1 MAYVQ
6 IVAQEKRWSNVY
18 DVKLSD
24 VTFLYGSD
32 AVLNKFSL
40 TVEAGSFVAVVGPNG
55 AGKSTLLKIIAGLLR
70 PTHGVVTVAGRDIT
84 VSCQSGEVGYV
95 PQIFARNA
103 ASFPATVEE
112 VVALGLVS
120 GRAKRVGKEAAH
132 HIVTHMLEL
141 VGIENLRRK
150 LIGELSGGQQ
160 QRVMVA
166 RALAGNPGLLLLD
179 EPTSGVD
186 QETSAKLFA
195 LLGEL
200 NQNLGI
206 TIIAVSHDIE
216 KITRTATHVAC
227 INRGLCCYEGAE
239 EFRRVHAQAPHL
251 SYFVR

>member
-1 MAYVQ
+1 M
-6 IVAQEKRWSNVY
+6 Y
-18 DVKLSD
+18 DVKLSE
-24 VTFLYGSD
+24 VTFFYGDD
-32 AVLNKFSL
+32 AVLHNFSL
-40 TVEAGSFVAVVGPNG
+40 TVAAGSFVAVVGPNG
-55 AGKSTLLKIIAGLLR
+55 AGKSTLLKIIAGILR
-70 PTHGVVTVAGRDIT
+70 PARGSVMVAGKDIAA
-84 VSCQSGEVGYV
+84 SCRSGEVGYV

-112 VVALGLVS
+112 IVALGLVA
-120 GRAKRVGKEAAH
+120 GRAKKTGKEAAR
-132 HIVTHMLEL
+132 HIVSHMLDL
-141 VGIENLRRK
+141 VGIEPLRGK

-186 QETSAKLFA
+186 QDTSAKLFA
-195 LLGEL
+195 LLGTL

-227 INRGLCCYEGAE
+227 INRGLCCYEGAA
-239 EFRRVHAQAPHL
+239 EFRRVHAQSPHL